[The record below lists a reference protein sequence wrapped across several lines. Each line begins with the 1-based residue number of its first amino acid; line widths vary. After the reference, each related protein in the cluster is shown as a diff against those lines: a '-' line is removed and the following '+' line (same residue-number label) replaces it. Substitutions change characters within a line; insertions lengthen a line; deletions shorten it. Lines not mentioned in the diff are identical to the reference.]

1 MEHMCLT
8 LVALTVGLTF
18 VLQAHQRPASWQHV
32 GAAYCSTV
40 VPSDGEFWQIPF
52 CVFLFLLSLVFP
64 DFFKSIHKL
73 IFKYELYL
81 FWGRVCA

>member
-1 MEHMCLT
+1 MEHMCLA

-18 VLQAHQRPASWQHV
+18 VLQAHQRPVSWQRV

-64 DFFKSIHKL
+64 DFF
-73 IFKYELYL
+73 
-81 FWGRVCA
+81 